1 MPLPLVHTILIVY
14 PAVNLLSFALMGA
27 DKRRARRG
35 MRRIRERTLLL
46 VCALGGGLGGWLGMQ
61 VFRHKTRHY
70 KFTLTVPVLMLLQLV
85 LLAWGLLR

>member
-1 MPLPLVHTILIVY
+1 MPLALVHTILIAY
-14 PAVNLLSFALMGA
+14 AAVNGLSFALMGA

-35 MRRIRERTLLL
+35 MRRIRERTLLW

-61 VFRHKTRHY
+61 VFRHKTRHF

-85 LLAWGLLR
+85 LLAFWLLR